1 MPKRIFITG
10 IDTDVGKTIVSAIV
24 CQSLDA
30 DYWKPVQAGDID
42 KGDKYTVQTLLSNT
56 NSKVHKNT
64 YSLISPMSPHAAA
77 KIDGININLDDF
89 KEPNSKN
96 TLVIEGAGGLL
107 VPLNEQVTIFDL
119 IKPEYHVI
127 VVSKHYLGSINH
139 SLLTIQLLQS
149 KGLKVSVIFN
159 GDENS
164 ESESI
169 IQSMTN
175 INVIGR
181 INQEDKVDK
190 EMINRYAQQFKQK
203 LISL

>member
-10 IDTDVGKTIVSAIV
+10 IDTDVGKTLVSAIV
-24 CQSLDA
+24 CQSLGA
-30 DYWKPVQAGDID
+30 DYWKPVQAGDIE
-42 KGDKYTVQTLLSNT
+42 KGDKYTVQSLISNT
-56 NSKVHKNT
+56 NTKIHKNT
-64 YSLISPMSPHAAA
+64 YALTSPMSPHAAA
-77 KIDGININLDDF
+77 KIDGIDINLKDF
-89 KEPNSKN
+89 QEPESKN

-107 VPLNEQVTIFDL
+107 VPLNDQATIFDL